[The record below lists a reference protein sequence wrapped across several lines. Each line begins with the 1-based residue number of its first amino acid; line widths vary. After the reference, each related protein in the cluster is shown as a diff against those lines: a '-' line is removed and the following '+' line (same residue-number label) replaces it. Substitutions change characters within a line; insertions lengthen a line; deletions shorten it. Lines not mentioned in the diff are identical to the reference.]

1 MDLVSSRQ
9 AANLLGVHESS
20 IKRWC
25 NDGDMA
31 CAYTAGGHRRISLRE
46 IMEFAQKQN
55 MECLLLPFGSDALM
69 IWNGANELRSGRPAD
84 VLRVKL
90 REWLMHAENAR
101 VNALFQLCRS
111 LEIRTPVLFDKL
123 LGGVMTEIGESWAR
137 GAFEVGEEHR
147 VSECVIDLLYSLK
160 AEIGNRNG
168 QARRRTAI
176 VGCGAQ
182 EDHVLGALMIRIL
195 LLERG
200 WEVVFLGRNVPEED
214 LLLYQRRHAAEL
226 VCVSMSSRREPA
238 EIAGYVRSLVSLRR
252 ADIPFDLV
260 LGGSGASSVENTFF
274 FSERNGVVKLF
285 SECADFTDWIDRR
298 YRRNGS

>member
-31 CAYTAGGHRRISLRE
+31 CEYTAGGHRRITLRE
-46 IMEFAQKQN
+46 IMEFARRQN
-55 MECLLLPFGSDALM
+55 MDCLLLPFGSDALM
-69 IWNGANELRSGRPAD
+69 IWNGANELKSGRPAD

-101 VNALFQLCRS
+101 VQALFQLCRS
-111 LEIRTPVLFDKL
+111 LDIRTPVLFDRL
-123 LGGVMTEIGESWAR
+123 LGGVMAEIGDSWAR

-160 AEIGNRNG
+160 AEIGSRNG
-168 QARRRTAI
+168 RAERRTAV
-176 VGCGAQ
+176 VGCGAE

-200 WEVVFLGRNVPEED
+200 WDVVYLGRNVPEED

-252 ADIPFDLV
+252 ADIPFDLI
-260 LGGSGASSVENTFF
+260 LGGSGASSVENSFF

-285 SECADFTDWIDRR
+285 SECADFTDWLDRR
-298 YRRNGS
+298 YNSNGS